1 MHSTADALLHSTNEW
16 YRNMDDGML
25 NIAVFL
31 DLKKAFDTVNHEIL
45 IGKLS
50 FLGMQPCA
58 LNLITSYL
66 ENRSQRCYVN
76 GYLSKPQ
83 KIDYGVPQGSILGP
97 LLFLIY
103 INDLPN
109 CIEKSTVRMFADDTT
124 LTASGIA
131 LPEIESKINHDLN
144 NVQKWLLANKLC
156 LNLIK
161 TEYLL
166 IGSKQKISK
175 LTNDPV
181 IQIAN
186 RLVNRVTN
194 KKSLGVVI
202 DQYLLWDNHLDE
214 ICKKVSSGIGAIRK
228 LKPYVTRETL
238 VSVYCA
244 LVQPYFDYCCLVWE
258 PIGATLSNRLQ
269 SLQNRAARVIL
280 GYRNEHGQSEAA
292 LNELQW
298 KTLMQRRLVMKA
310 RLMYRIIHGQAPAVL
325 IESFQNPIAPQ
336 HDYNLRNSDFGF
348 YLTKPK
354 TEYMKKSI
362 SYSGAKLWN
371 NLPSEVRNSISINT
385 FNSLISDISL
395 S

>member
-1 MHSTADALLHSTNEW
+1 MDSSLAKTILQGGWIVTAVKH
-16 YRNMDDGML
+16 
-25 NIAVFL
+25 
-31 DLKKAFDTVNHEIL
+31 
-45 IGKLS
+45 GKPRRVINNS
-50 FLGMQPCA
+50 PYY
-58 LNLITSYL
+58 IT
-66 ENRSQRCYVN
+66 
-76 GYLSKPQ
+76 
-83 KIDYGVPQGSILGP
+83 
-97 LLFLIY
+97 
-103 INDLPN
+103 
-109 CIEKSTVRMFADDTT
+109 
-124 LTASGIA
+124 
-131 LPEIESKINHDLN
+131 
-144 NVQKWLLANKLC
+144 
-156 LNLIK
+156 
-161 TEYLL
+161 
-166 IGSKQKISK
+166 
-175 LTNDPV
+175 TND
-181 IQIAN
+181 
-186 RLVNRVTN
+186 
-194 KKSLGVVI
+194 
-202 DQYLLWDNHLDE
+202 
-214 ICKKVSSGIGAIRK
+214 IGAIRK

-298 KTLMQRRLVMKA
+298 KTLMQDV

-362 SYSGAKLWN
+362 SCSGAKLWN
-371 NLPSEVRNSISINT
+371 NLPSEFRNSVSTNT